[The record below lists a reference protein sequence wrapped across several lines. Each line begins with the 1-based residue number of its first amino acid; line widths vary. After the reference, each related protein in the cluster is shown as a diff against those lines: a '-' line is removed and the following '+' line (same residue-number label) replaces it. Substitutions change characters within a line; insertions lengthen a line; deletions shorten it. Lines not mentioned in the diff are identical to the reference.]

1 MRVFIVEDSEP
12 VLEQLQRA
20 LRTMPWVDVVGSA
33 SGEQRAFE
41 RIGALRP
48 DLVLLDLS
56 LAQGHGMALLRRLKA
71 AAAPCCTWVLS
82 QHDEARYRSLALEWG
97 AGAFY
102 AKATQSQ
109 QLFDDLRALLPPQP
123 APAAE
128 AARLQ
133 ALQASGMFDDDSVSM
148 VFDSVCRQ
156 ARATLD
162 ADMACVVLIGAD
174 EVRIKACAGGPR
186 RVGSRGGSPCAHV
199 VDADAAVQWR
209 RGEPTFGRQVHP
221 MLQAGGWNSFAVVPL
236 RIASGEVL
244 GALSLFSRGERRL
257 DAAQI
262 DWLNSL
268 AQAAT
273 CELEWR
279 VCLSRGASRWPDS
292 GGLHDDPDDDR
303 PDGAAAAP
311 RAPFERLERSFE
323 SSRDASAR
331 AQAGGRQAL
340 FKLDIDGYR
349 FVRDGLDE
357 GQRRALLQTLE
368 RRMAELLPA
377 GSMVEHLGD
386 DEFIALLPFD
396 EPKRLEQQAQ
406 ALLAALSEPIV
417 LQRTARR
424 LTLSLGMAL
433 APEHG
438 LDIDAL
444 LAHAEQARLVAK
456 AQGGNCARVYRPEQ
470 RQAGLQH
477 LELESE
483 LALAI
488 AQHAIDVAFQPQWSL
503 ADGRL
508 SGVEVLARW
517 WHPRF
522 GAVAPQRFI
531 ALAEQRGL
539 MASLGASIL
548 ERALAAMAG
557 WRAEGI
563 APPRLALNVSSAQ
576 FDGAFVDL
584 LEATLRAR
592 GLDARTI
599 ELELTESRRF
609 SESAAFEPL
618 VERVVGAGCAIAIDD
633 FGTGYSSLDLL
644 RRLPTATLKID
655 RGFVHGVQ
663 PGTRGWRVLAGMVD
677 LARRLQ
683 LRCVAEG
690 IETDAERQFVSEL
703 GCSDAQGYWLARPM
717 RADAMGHW
725 LRDYAR
731 RGNVL
736 SVAPQSS

>member
-20 LRTMPWVDVVGSA
+20 LRAMPWVDVVGSA
-33 SGEQRAFE
+33 GGEQRAFE

-56 LAQGHGMALLRRLKA
+56 LAEGHGMALLRRLKA

-82 QHDEARYRSLALEWG
+82 QHDEARYRSLALELG

-109 QLFDDLRALLPPQP
+109 QLFDDLRALLPPVP
-123 APAAE
+123 GAAAE

-162 ADMACVVLIGAD
+162 ADMACVALIGAD

-199 VDADAAVQWR
+199 VDADAAVQWQ
-209 RGEPTFGRQVHP
+209 RGEPTFGR
-221 MLQAGGWNSFAVVPL
+221 
-236 RIASGEVL
+236 
-244 GALSLFSRGERRL
+244 GERRL
-257 DAAQI
+257 DAGQL

-268 AQAAT
+268 AQAAS

-292 GGLHDDPDDDR
+292 GGLRDDPDDDR

-311 RAPFERLERSFE
+311 RAPLVRLERGFE
-323 SSRDASAR
+323 ASRDASAH

-396 EPKRLEQQAQ
+396 EPQRLEQQAQ

-456 AQGGNCARVYRPEQ
+456 AQGGNCARVFRPEQ

-488 AQHAIDVAFQPQWSL
+488 QRHAIDVAFQPQWSL

-539 MASLGASIL
+539 MAALGASIL
-548 ERALAAMAG
+548 ERALATMAG

-592 GLDARTI
+592 ALDARAI

-644 RRLPTATLKID
+644 RRLPAATLKID

-663 PGTRGWRVLAGMVD
+663 PDTRGWRVLAGMVD
-677 LARRLQ
+677 LARRLGM
-683 LRCVAEG
+683 RCVAEG
-690 IETDAERQFVSEL
+690 IETDAERQLVGEL

-725 LRDYAR
+725 LREYAR